1 MDIGV
6 VLSEWFL
13 SMNLGQKIL
22 FVIGLIITLGLT
34 YFVKKGI
41 EWIFY
46 PYKKSYVGKKYFW
59 LR

>member
-46 PYKKSYVGKKYFW
+46 PYKKAM
-59 LR
+59 